1 MRDTGACR
9 GLWAPQRMMALY
21 VASHYKNSPNDLQ
34 LMSDA
39 PAHRLFV
46 LLAPVDETTNALPE
60 ILCVLQVA
68 LEGAV
73 SKQSAQ
79 VNLSQGK
86 APQVCV
92 CMCVCVLYCTQACV
106 GGKEA
111 KGRIWTE

>member
-1 MRDTGACR
+1 
-9 GLWAPQRMMALY
+9 MMALY

-79 VNLSQGK
+79 ANLSQGK
-86 APQVCV
+86 APQVCW
-92 CMCVCVLYCTQACV
+92 CVCVWILV
-106 GGKEA
+106 GTDRRAG
-111 KGRIWTE
+111 